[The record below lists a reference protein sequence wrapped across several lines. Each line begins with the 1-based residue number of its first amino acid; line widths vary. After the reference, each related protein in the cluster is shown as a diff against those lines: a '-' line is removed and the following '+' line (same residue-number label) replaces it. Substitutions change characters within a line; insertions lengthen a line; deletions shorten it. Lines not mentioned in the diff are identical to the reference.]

1 MAGTVQGG
9 LITAAKNKRKD
20 PNFYRIIGALGGR
33 KGKTGGFAA
42 GEAGRKRASYWGA
55 IGGARS
61 KRQPKT

>member
-20 PNFYRIIGALGGR
+20 PNFYRTIGAIGGR

-61 KRQPKT
+61 KRRTK